1 MRLIRRAVALAPRYA
16 KRLPLSSSSS
26 HLSSSPL
33 LARWFAY
40 SPRTSNLVPKACKLA
55 DAGPE
60 WIESGCM
67 LFAKHGVCLIP
78 ELAYLSTSD
87 IQGLQQVL
95 HKKVVACPSTTEGC
109 ARDLACPCSVVAVA
123 STGKVGLAESD
134 GEPYDPKSLMAKQ
147 KAHQQLLLGGGFDVT
162 VFLLPLTIEEQSQ
175 QAAMM
180 FEDAMSPHDQHYSS
194 QQSSLKAAFASVLES
209 QRVHPTFR
217 PGFTNDLPNGRR
229 EFYRRGSCTP
239 SSTSTRRICSSR
251 TGSWCGVM
259 AVTM

>member
-1 MRLIRRAVALAPRYA
+1 M
-16 KRLPLSSSSS
+16 
-26 HLSSSPL
+26 L
-33 LARWFAY
+33 L
-40 SPRTSNLVPKACKLA
+40 
-55 DAGPE
+55 
-60 WIESGCM
+60 
-67 LFAKHGVCLIP
+67 AKHGVCLIP
-78 ELAYLSTSD
+78 ELAYLSASD

-95 HKKVVACPSTTEGC
+95 HKKVVACPSSTEGC

-194 QQSSLKAAFASVLES
+194 QQSSLKAGFASVLES
-209 QRVHPTFR
+209 
-217 PGFTNDLPNGRR
+217 
-229 EFYRRGSCTP
+229 
-239 SSTSTRRICSSR
+239 
-251 TGSWCGVM
+251 
-259 AVTM
+259 